1 VKALRRFNDA
11 LEGLSA
17 EDLETKM
24 WRVWN
29 EMAYN
34 LESFNPV
41 FTACLLKVQCTIGAT
56 DYVRRDECLRSLIQ
70 PLAGEYG
77 MHNGEP
83 MGKTHRKLFSEFYTS
98 VRALV
103 AAAVALAPSLAL
115 AALSAGR
122 GGKEMCADTRRRTA
136 TVVQVTG
143 ESLEALLSQ
152 GVRPEASEHLFA
164 CMMRDITTGGG
175 HADGVK
181 QVRVTPIHSG

>member
-1 VKALRRFNDA
+1 LDAAWLGLYAGVAKELTAWRAKQQAGESVKALRRFNDL

-17 EDLETKM
+17 EQLDTQM

-29 EMAYN
+29 EMAFN

-41 FTACLLKVQCTIGAT
+41 FTACLLKVQCTLGAT

-98 VRALV
+98 VRLRSNRV
-103 AAAVALAPSLAL
+103 PPGS
-115 AALSAGR
+115 
-122 GGKEMCADTRRRTA
+122 
-136 TVVQVTG
+136 VVQ
-143 ESLEALLSQ
+143 
-152 GVRPEASEHLFA
+152 
-164 CMMRDITTGGG
+164 
-175 HADGVK
+175 
-181 QVRVTPIHSG
+181 

>member
-1 VKALRRFNDA
+1 VLQAGESVKALRRFNDA

-17 EDLETKM
+17 EDLDTKM

-29 EMAYN
+29 EMTYN

-103 AAAVALAPSLAL
+103 TVMATKALHRARSAL
-115 AALSAGR
+115 GW
-122 GGKEMCADTRRRTA
+122 TRWRANAR
-136 TVVQVTG
+136 
-143 ESLEALLSQ
+143 
-152 GVRPEASEHLFA
+152 
-164 CMMRDITTGGG
+164 
-175 HADGVK
+175 
-181 QVRVTPIHSG
+181 